1 MNIMKEALKTVSN
14 YPGGYR
20 VIYDLIYQKEIRSKS
35 KDQVL
40 RNTLSKMKKR
50 GLLSNTKGVW
60 TITPEGKLFLGA
72 QKNGLIKFSNKKT
85 KNNKLTKTTM
95 VIFDIPEKKRQY
107 RNWLRNE
114 LVGFGFELIQKSVW
128 FGPFLPKEFISYLNE
143 RKLLEYVRFFN
154 VTEKDLI

>member
-1 MNIMKEALKTVSN
+1 MNIVKETLKTISN

-20 VIYDLIYQKEIRSKS
+20 IIYNLIYNEDTRSDS

-60 TITPEGKLFLGA
+60 TITPEGKLFI
-72 QKNGLIKFSNKKT
+72 KNEDAKLPKFSDQRTKKA
-85 KNNKLTKTTM
+85 KLPKTMM
-95 VIFDIPEKKRQY
+95 VIFDIPEKRRRY

-128 FGPFLPKEFISYLNE
+128 FGPYLPKEFITYLNE
-143 RKLLEYVRFFN
+143 HKLLEYVRFFK